1 MVPPISLF
9 LPQMVMLL
17 LQPAQSTTSKA
28 PAHMHEL
35 TWVLSPSLSY
45 SLSLSLSL
53 SLSSFGSLVR
63 SETSGIIFN
72 DEMDDFAIPTRDD
85 PSYLIPTVPNYIE
98 PGKRPQSST
107 TPTIILDG
115 DEVKMV
121 VGASGG
127 AKITTATAQACG

>member
-1 MVPPISLF
+1 M
-9 LPQMVMLL
+9 
-17 LQPAQSTTSKA
+17 
-28 PAHMHEL
+28 
-35 TWVLSPSLSY
+35 
-45 SLSLSLSL
+45 
-53 SLSSFGSLVR
+53 
-63 SETSGIIFN
+63 N
-72 DEMDDFAIPTRDD
+72 DFAIPTRDD

-127 AKITTATAQACG
+127 MKITTAIAQASGLGTTN